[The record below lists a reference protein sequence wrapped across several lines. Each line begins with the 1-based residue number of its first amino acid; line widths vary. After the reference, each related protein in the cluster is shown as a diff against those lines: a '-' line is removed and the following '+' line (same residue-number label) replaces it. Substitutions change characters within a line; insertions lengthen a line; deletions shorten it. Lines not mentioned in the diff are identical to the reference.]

1 MTAQDYIS
9 QETRGFQDALQSRL
23 QHAVSD
29 RDIIGGFL
37 FRSNPPPPKNIA
49 GMARIRSES
58 GKFDVERISPPFL
71 FSTVLWGPFIET
83 YNSPVALISGE
94 TKNFLRVSRLALRF
108 RRTEKA
114 LGKQFS
120 HAERGENNNGGG
132 RGGIQKNQNFPTTKK
147 CRGKQNFLDKK
158 KKSTKN
164 IGN

>member
-1 MTAQDYIS
+1 MGDFFFGRI
-9 QETRGFQDALQSRL
+9 
-23 QHAVSD
+23 
-29 RDIIGGFL
+29 
-37 FRSNPPPPKNIA
+37 PPPPKNIA

-94 TKNFLRVSRLALRF
+94 TENFLRVRRLALRF

-120 HAERGENNNGGG
+120 HAEREENNNGGG
-132 RGGIQKNQNFPTTKK
+132 RGGIQQDKKFPTTK
-147 CRGKQNFLDKK
+147 RSFLKK
-158 KKSTKN
+158 KMIITKN
-164 IGN
+164 IGNSNQTWQIPLRLRRPLSRLLLRLRGR